1 MKNKIF
7 NNSEEPLILFLFMI
21 INFFLLL
28 TQINLISRI
37 FLTKFRLSYYL
48 VNGLLILIGMF
59 NKIIG
64 FEEAWERK
72 SKLLLNTILI
82 LSGMIW
88 LGYLFTLIEDVEC

>member
-1 MKNKIF
+1 
-7 NNSEEPLILFLFMI
+7 
-21 INFFLLL
+21 
-28 TQINLISRI
+28 
-37 FLTKFRLSYYL
+37 
-48 VNGLLILIGMF
+48 MF